1 MRAFLT
7 IVAVVLGLLGAELE
21 PAFAQFYGPGPWCAV
36 VNKGMG
42 NMNWDCQ
49 YWSVQQCV
57 PNVLAG
63 NRGFAIQTRA
73 LSRIIPR
80 PITAS
85 VTLARSR
92 ALSGPRVICY
102 DRLSSL

>member
-57 PNVLAG
+57 PNSRAKDQTPHPHPQ
-63 NRGFAIQTRA
+63 NRGG
-73 LSRIIPR
+73 SR
-80 PITAS
+80 
-85 VTLARSR
+85 
-92 ALSGPRVICY
+92 C
-102 DRLSSL
+102 

>member
-1 MRAFLT
+1 MGRSDILRGLQEIKMRSFLT
-7 IVAVVLGLLGAELE
+7 IVAVLGLLWAEPQ

-63 NRGFAIQTRA
+63 NRGFCNPNP
-73 LSRIIPR
+73 SFVPYNS
-80 PITAS
+80 TANYRKRD
-85 VTLARSR
+85 ARSQ
-92 ALSGPRVICY
+92 
-102 DRLSSL
+102 